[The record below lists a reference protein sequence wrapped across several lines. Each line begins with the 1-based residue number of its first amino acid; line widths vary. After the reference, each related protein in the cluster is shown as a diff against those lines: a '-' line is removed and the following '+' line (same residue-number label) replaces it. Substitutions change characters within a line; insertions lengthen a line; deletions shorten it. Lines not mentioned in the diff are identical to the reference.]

1 MTGLLQRLAAR
12 ATGSAWALQSDAR
25 LPFAGVTSSP
35 SGATFLAPGTAT
47 AAHPPPMPAGA
58 IRPHVTRP
66 APAPPVGTQL
76 HPANMATDRP
86 QPASTRVPADRAPL
100 PQQRPSGLAASVA
113 TAALA
118 QAAPHATPP
127 NTPPSA
133 ATANVPTPWAVP
145 LAVHADPPPLLPLN
159 ADRNTANTP
168 AASSP
173 PLGKA
178 QPQVAAAPHALRG
191 LAQLS
196 AHAPPRSEP
205 PEVHIHIGRIEV
217 TAAVTPEPQAPRR
230 PARERTQ
237 PLSLDAYLA
246 QRKGRS

>member
-12 ATGSAWALQSDAR
+12 ATGAPGRCKATHVCR
-25 LPFAGVTSSP
+25 LPVSRPARQGPPF
-35 SGATFLAPGTAT
+35 APGTTT

-133 ATANVPTPWAVP
+133 ATANVPTPWAAP

-168 AASSP
+168 AASSRHW
-173 PLGKA
+173 A
-178 QPQVAAAPHALRG
+178 R
-191 LAQLS
+191 LS
-196 AHAPPRSEP
+196 PR
-205 PEVHIHIGRIEV
+205 
-217 TAAVTPEPQAPRR
+217 
-230 PARERTQ
+230 
-237 PLSLDAYLA
+237 
-246 QRKGRS
+246 

>member
-1 MTGLLQRLAAR
+1 M
-12 ATGSAWALQSDAR
+12 
-25 LPFAGVTSSP
+25 
-35 SGATFLAPGTAT
+35 
-47 AAHPPPMPAGA
+47 
-58 IRPHVTRP
+58 
-66 APAPPVGTQL
+66 
-76 HPANMATDRP
+76 
-86 QPASTRVPADRAPL
+86 
-100 PQQRPSGLAASVA
+100 
-113 TAALA
+113 
-118 QAAPHATPP
+118 
-127 NTPPSA
+127 
-133 ATANVPTPWAVP
+133 
-145 LAVHADPPPLLPLN
+145 AVHADPPPLLPLN

-230 PARERTQ
+230 PARERAQ